1 MEAPMKRS
9 SFLLPVLFIA
19 AVILH
24 ACAPA
29 ANAAADVLKT
39 FNEKVS
45 ASNYE
50 IQLIKNDLKSF
61 EKASEAEAKTLPIVL
76 EAEGE
81 GLFGKTDEKR
91 YDTKNLELSKTFE
104 AGRIPRLK
112 QRKSRLELEIKKQ
125 ETAQAIDNLIYDAD
139 IAVLKCVRSINLKK
153 LSNENMN
160 MAAKTID
167 AASKKYEVALASRME
182 LEQAGIDYETQ
193 FLKNMETQKNLEI
206 EKRSIEIINGITHDA
221 FTDEFFASGPESSL
235 TREIE
240 LLSANTAIEIYG
252 ADKLFRTAVENRRE
266 IKSALY
272 EIELYKNLI
281 ELEKQSA
288 GPELKLGIFRS
299 VNDVKETERGVR
311 IGLSIPVYDFGRR
324 SASVGSLNLKI
335 AGYESLKENKSYHLA
350 NVENRILLE
359 VTEKYNTCVFYR
371 EKLKRL
377 SGVVLKKASNIF
389 EMARIGYAEGA
400 TTLFEYQNAKKNYY
414 EFYENLILASVEF
427 NISLLELR
435 KACGISPSAN
445 GDVMEKILLKV
456 DAAGDVR

>member
-1 MEAPMKRS
+1 MKRS
-9 SFLLPVLFIA
+9 SFLPSVLFIA
-19 AVILH
+19 AVISYSY
-24 ACAPA
+24 P
-29 ANAAADVLKT
+29 AAADAGEVNLKK

-61 EKASEAEAKTLPIVL
+61 EKALEAETKTLPIVL

-81 GLFGKTDEKR
+81 GLFGKTEEKR

-112 QRKSRLELEIKKQ
+112 KRKNRLELEIKKQ
-125 ETAQAIDNLIYDAD
+125 ETAQAIENLIYNAD
-139 IAVLKCVRSINLKK
+139 ISLLKCVKAVHLKK

-182 LEQAGIDYETQ
+182 LEQAGIDYEIQ
-193 FLKNMETQKNLEI
+193 FLKNMEAAKDLEI
-206 EKRSIEIINGITHDA
+206 EKRSIEIINGIMRDA
-221 FTDEFFASGPESSL
+221 FIDKFFASGLEGSL

-240 LLSANTAIEIYG
+240 LLSENTAIELYDAG
-252 ADKLFRTAVENRRE
+252 KLFGLALENRRE

-272 EIELYKNLI
+272 EIDLYKNLI

-311 IGLSIPVYDFGRR
+311 IGLSIPVYDFGKR
-324 SASVGSLNLKI
+324 SASIGSLNLKI
-335 AGYESLKENKSYHLA
+335 AGYESLKEHKSYNLA
-350 NVENRILLE
+350 NIENRILLE
-359 VTEKYNTCVFYR
+359 VTEKYGTCVFYR
-371 EKLKRL
+371 DKLKRL
-377 SGVVLKKASNIF
+377 SGIVLKKASNIF

-400 TTLFEYQNAKKNYY
+400 TTLFEYQSAKKNYY
-414 EFYENLILASVEF
+414 EFYESLILSSVEF

-435 KACGISPSAN
+435 KACGIDPSAN
-445 GDVMEKILLKV
+445 GDVMEKLLLKAGEKG
-456 DAAGDVR
+456 DAR